1 MELLNH
7 LPIKIETRDDVY
19 GLLEDL
25 EESLRDANIIDCN
38 TNIRMVSDSALK
50 VLDKSEELYD

>member
-7 LPIKIETRDDVY
+7 LPIKIETMDDVR

-25 EESLRDANIIDCN
+25 EESLQDASIIDYN
-38 TNIRMVSDSALK
+38 TNIRMISDSALK
-50 VLDKSEELYD
+50 VLDRSEELYD

>member
-7 LPIKIETRDDVY
+7 LPIKIETMDDVR

-25 EESLRDANIIDCN
+25 EESLQDANIIDCN
-38 TNIRMVSDSALK
+38 TNIRMISDSALK
-50 VLDKSEELYD
+50 VLDRSEELYD

>member
-7 LPIKIETRDDVY
+7 LPIKIETRDDVD

-38 TNIRMVSDSALK
+38 TNIRMVSDIALK
-50 VLDKSEELYD
+50 VLDRAEELYD

>member
-7 LPIKIETRDDVY
+7 LPIKIETKEDVY

-25 EESLRDANIIDCN
+25 EESLRDAGIIDYN
-38 TNIRMVSDSALK
+38 SNIRMISDSAVK
-50 VLDKSEELYD
+50 VLDRAEELYD

>member
-7 LPIKIETRDDVY
+7 LPIKIETMDDVR

-25 EESLRDANIIDCN
+25 EESLRDANIIDHDRNICMISN
-38 TNIRMVSDSALK
+38 TALK
-50 VLDKSEELYD
+50 VLDRAEELYD

>member
-7 LPIKIETRDDVY
+7 LPIKIETKDDVY

-25 EESLRDANIIDCN
+25 EESLRDAGIIDYDS
-38 TNIRMVSDSALK
+38 NIRMISGAAVK
-50 VLDKSEELYD
+50 VLDRAEELYD